1 MGRIAKWRL
10 LSEEEFAKLVKESR
24 SFNELAK
31 KIGYAENSGG
41 TFITLQAAIKE
52 RNLDISHFTG
62 QSWKKED
69 YNYSKF
75 RENNMKK
82 NGKTTLFAIVHLRG
96 QKCEQC
102 LNTSWLGKPINLEIH
117 HKDGNHNNN
126 SLDNLQLLCPNCHSY
141 TENYRGKNNTGKI
154 KVTDEQ
160 LVEALNNSN
169 NISQALRKVGLSLG
183 SGNYK
188 RANELIIKFQIQ
200 KFLN

>member
-69 YNYSKF
+69 YNYSNF
-75 RENNMKK
+75 RENNLKK
-82 NGKTTLFAIVHLRG
+82 K
-96 QKCEQC
+96 
-102 LNTSWLGKPINLEIH
+102 W
-117 HKDGNHNNN
+117 
-126 SLDNLQLLCPNCHSY
+126 
-141 TENYRGKNNTGKI
+141 
-154 KVTDEQ
+154 
-160 LVEALNNSN
+160 
-169 NISQALRKVGLSLG
+169 
-183 SGNYK
+183 
-188 RANELIIKFQIQ
+188 
-200 KFLN
+200 